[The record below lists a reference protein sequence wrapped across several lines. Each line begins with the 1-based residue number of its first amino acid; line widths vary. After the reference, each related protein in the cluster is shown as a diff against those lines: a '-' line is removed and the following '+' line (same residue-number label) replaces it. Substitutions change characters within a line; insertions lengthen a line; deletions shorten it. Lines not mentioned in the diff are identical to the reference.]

1 MLAKAAAA
9 SGIGKWGGVCGEVQ
23 QFRMLSDDDSDL
35 DALIEGLSC
44 FLLAP
49 FYLAPITLHARVS
62 LADTSNAVPQIS
74 VAAGQ
79 MTTTFLRPLP
89 MEDAFH
95 RREVGP
101 AFPWQA

>member
-1 MLAKAAAA
+1 VLAKAAAA
-9 SGIGKWGGVCGEVQ
+9 SSIGKWGALCGEVQ

-49 FYLAPITLHARVS
+49 FYLAPITLHAVS
-62 LADTSNAVPQIS
+62 LTETRIAVPVQIS
-74 VAAGQ
+74 VEAGQ
-79 MTTTFLRPLP
+79 MTTIFLRPLP